1 MLRDLRFRL
10 QTGTSLGNDHFRVQ
24 IEQALG
30 VKVGYSVRGR
40 PKKKPAIA
48 PPLNADQIDFFF

>member
-1 MLRDLRFRL
+1 MLRDLRSCL
-10 QTGTSLGNDHFRVQ
+10 QTGTPLGKDRLRAH